1 MMSWVQDSF
10 HSRFPSSLFTPPF
23 ILFWPILLFFSTI
36 GCSVL
41 SGQEVTPTR
50 LPRWVA
56 TSTPLPTLLP
66 TATPLSPKPS
76 PTVTPTPTRSGNLN
90 PLTGLTVDDPALI
103 QRRPFMVR
111 IGNDPQIRP
120 QSGLDQADLV
130 YEEIMDGW
138 WVTRLTAV
146 YLSRD
151 PEVIGPIR
159 SARLINLE
167 LAPQFDAALVHSGAS
182 DEIRWRISQSDIVD
196 LDEYFHST
204 PYYYVEANDWRGRLF
219 TSGRALREYLNEKG
233 LEKAVPLGGFFFSPE
248 GSPPPPGHPPAE
260 DFVIPYP
267 KNSVVEYRYDPSGSY
282 LRFVQGEPH
291 MDAVSGEQ
299 LKAANVIVQH
309 AEHQKTDIV
318 EDSLGT
324 TSINIVL
331 TGEGKIELFRD
342 GVMIQGIWK
351 RGEPRE
357 MTQYLNDKGK
367 PLPLKPGN
375 TWIQVVPIDYEV
387 ELR

>member
-1 MMSWVQDSF
+1 MTQVQDSSQ
-10 HSRFPSSLFTPPF
+10 SRFPSFPF
-23 ILFWPILLFFSTI
+23 ILLFWPILLLSLTI
-36 GCSVL
+36 GCSL
-41 SGQEVTPTR
+41 LGAQEVTPTR
-50 LPRWVA
+50 MPRRVV
-56 TSTPLPTLLP
+56 TSTPLPTPLP
-66 TATPLSPKPS
+66 TATPTARSVIPS
-76 PTVTPTPTRSGNLN
+76 PTPTPTRSGNLN
-90 PLTGLTVDDPALI
+90 PLTGLTVNDRALI
-103 QRRPFMVR
+103 QRRPLLVR

-182 DEIRWRISQSDIVD
+182 DEIRWRISQSHIVD

-204 PYYYVEANDWRGRLF
+204 PYYYVEGNDWRGRLF
-219 TSGRALREYLNEKG
+219 TSGRELRKYLKEKG
-233 LEKAVPLGGFFFSPE
+233 MEKAVPLKGFFFSPE
-248 GSPPPPGHPPAE
+248 GSPPPPGQTPAE

-267 KNSVVEYRYDPSGSY
+267 KNSAVEYRYDPSGFY
-282 LRFVQGEPH
+282 LRFVQGQPH

-342 GVMIQGIWK
+342 GVMIQGIWR

-357 MTQYLNDKGK
+357 MTQYLNDKGE

-375 TWIQVVPIDYEV
+375 TWIEVVPTDYEV